1 MSGFDSKEPH
11 HEGHESVHKH
21 LDKTDWDIL
30 RELQADAR
38 ISYAELG
45 RRVGLSSPAVQE
57 RMRKLE
63 DAHIIQSYHAV
74 VNPRQV
80 GYPIVALI
88 RIATQE
94 NNPKVR
100 RVVESMPYVIDS
112 YRVLGNDA
120 YIIKVAVPN
129 SEELWQLCERFHGI
143 CMTTTAI
150 VTDVVAENAPITRNF
165 GAEVPPKS

>member
-1 MSGFDSKEPH
+1 MSDFDSKEQH
-11 HEGHESVHKH
+11 HGSHDSPHKH

-63 DAHIIQSYHAV
+63 DAHVIQGYHAV
-74 VNPRQV
+74 VDPKHV
-80 GYPIVALI
+80 GYPIKALI

-112 YRVLGNDA
+112 FRVLGNDA
-120 YIIKVAVPN
+120 YILKVAVP
-129 SEELWQLCERFHGI
+129 SIEELWQVCERFHGI

-150 VTDVVAENAPITRNF
+150 VTDVVAENAPITPTF
-165 GAEVPPKS
+165 DEDVPPKS